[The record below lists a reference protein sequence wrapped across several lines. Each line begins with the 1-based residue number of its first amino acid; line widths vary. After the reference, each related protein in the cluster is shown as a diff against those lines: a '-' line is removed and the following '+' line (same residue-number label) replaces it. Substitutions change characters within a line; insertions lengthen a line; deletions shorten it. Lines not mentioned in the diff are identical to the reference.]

1 MFKSTLF
8 TCQLFVHWAIVFRL
22 HVPYPNTF
30 LSRFYHLNNFSLIF
44 LDLKAIINLFEEFKD
59 RVHFLRIFIFVGHH
73 QQRESS
79 PGQKSS
85 DPDGAKSIRSTWPQ
99 PARKQLRSG
108 QPVVLYQPRPHGDRI
123 RGAGL
128 LATQPFRRQKENTH
142 VASLPV
148 TDWKTHLP
156 N

>member
-1 MFKSTLF
+1 MFLLGQSVWVHFASSLSIEPLF
-8 TCQLFVHWAIVFRL
+8 SDCM
-22 HVPYPNTF
+22 
-30 LSRFYHLNNFSLIF
+30 YHIQIPSFQDFINLIIF
-44 LDLKAIINLFEEFKD
+44 LDLEAIINLFEEFKD
-59 RVHFLRIFIFVGHH
+59 CVHFLRIFIFVGHH

-99 PARKQLRSG
+99 PARKQLRTG

-148 TDWKTHLP
+148 TDWKTHIP